1 MSEQR
6 LNVLIIEDNP
16 GDVYLIRK
24 MLTAI
29 APSVFTLE
37 TADRLAQGLARLAV
51 PGVDVVLLDLSLP
64 DSCGLETFT
73 RARAQA
79 PQIPIVVLSGSG
91 DESLAIQ
98 AVHAGA
104 QDYLVKGQVDQNLL
118 ARALRYAV
126 ERGRVE
132 QERADLLA
140 REQAARAE
148 AEAAVYARDELL
160 AFVAHDL
167 KNPLATIEGYSQL
180 LSQRIARLGLP
191 ESERLVADL
200 RKIEAAAKQMTTLI
214 DELLDF
220 NRLQAGLPLDLDRY
234 PTDLVPLVR
243 HLVAEKQQAA
253 LHHRFTLEVAA
264 PALVGLWDADRLE
277 RVLANLL
284 ANAVKYSPA
293 GGKITV
299 VVKEEG
305 HWAIVAVHDE
315 GIGIPAADL
324 PHIFERFH
332 RASNVPGQVEG
343 TGIGL
348 ASAYQIVAQH
358 GGAITVTSTEGAG
371 SIFTVRLPLH

>member
-1 MSEQR
+1 VSEQR

-29 APSVFTLE
+29 APSAFTLE

-64 DSCGLETFT
+64 DSCGLEMFT
-73 RARAQA
+73 QARAQA
-79 PQIPIVVLSGSG
+79 PQIPIVVLSGSD

-104 QDYLVKGQVDQNLL
+104 QDYLVKGQVDHNLL

-148 AEAAVYARDELL
+148 TEAAVYARDELL

-180 LSQRIARLGLP
+180 LSQRIGHLGLP
-191 ESERLVADL
+191 ESARLVADL
-200 RKIEAAAKQMTTLI
+200 RKIEAAAKQMTVLI

-234 PTDLVPLVR
+234 PIDLVTLVR

-253 LHHRFTLEVAA
+253 LHHQFTLEVAV
-264 PALVGLWDADRLE
+264 PEL
-277 RVLANLL
+277 
-284 ANAVKYSPA
+284 
-293 GGKITV
+293 
-299 VVKEEG
+299 
-305 HWAIVAVHDE
+305 
-315 GIGIPAADL
+315 IG
-324 PHIFERFH
+324 
-332 RASNVPGQVEG
+332 S
-343 TGIGL
+343 
-348 ASAYQIVAQH
+348 
-358 GGAITVTSTEGAG
+358 
-371 SIFTVRLPLH
+371 